1 MQLADHGH
9 VWPPPAGRTKK
20 KRSLKTR
27 QQDHPLIERSQMS
40 FARDLPGLTVLTDT
54 AGTEHEHKHKHEHEN
69 ERTQSSSLGQSQ
81 DWEVE
86 AAGKL
91 RHAAV

>member
-1 MQLADHGH
+1 M
-9 VWPPPAGRTKK
+9 
-20 KRSLKTR
+20 S
-27 QQDHPLIERSQMS
+27 S
-40 FARDLPGLTVLTDT
+40 FACDLPGLTALTDA
-54 AGTEHEHKHKHEHEN
+54 AGTEHEHKHKHKHEHEN

-81 DWEVE
+81 NWEEE